1 MSFEKQNF
9 NISWLFSII
18 MYTLPD
24 LGYEY
29 NALEPYMDEQTMK
42 IHHTKHHQA
51 YVDKLNLALEK
62 YPEWQNKPVTSLIKN
77 LNEIPEDIK
86 TAVRNHGGGHVNH
99 SMFWK
104 LLKKDTKIN
113 GEILKAINKNFG
125 NFDKFKEEFSKSAN
139 SLFGSGWCWLV
150 LNNNKLET
158 VKTSNQD
165 NPISDGKIP
174 ILGIDLWEHS
184 YYLKWNSNRAG
195 FIENFYNII
204 NWDQVE
210 KNYKEAMM

>member
-51 YVDKLNLALEK
+51 YVDKLNLALKK
-62 YPEWQNKPVTSLIKN
+62 YP
-77 LNEIPEDIK
+77 
-86 TAVRNHGGGHVNH
+86 
-99 SMFWK
+99 
-104 LLKKDTKIN
+104 KIN

-165 NPISDGKIP
+165 NPISEGKIP